1 MDDRIHCRTAALGG
15 QLWPCERC
23 GQEHD
28 VYHAC
33 RHRRGPTCHHQ
44 APEAWLEE
52 RRQERLPVPD
62 FPVVLTQPQELWEL
76 VRRHQQDRD
85 DSLRRAAAPSLI
97 QLAADPPDVGGWLG
111 VLGVLHTWTRALVDQ
126 PHVPCLVPAGGLSA
140 DQTEWRPARQTYLGP
155 VHALSQRLRGLLLDL
170 VRQERPDLTLPA
182 AVWTNV
188 WVVSC
193 KPTVPGPAQ
202 VLQYLGRSGHRIALT
217 TSHLLSLEE
226 GPSCFR
232 YQASQT
238 SRGHP
243 MPLPAQACIR
253 RCLPHV

>member
-1 MDDRIHCRTAALGG
+1 VQATINALLADRSTRRNTGMPEVADVLRLDGPDDRQRCGADLRPSHRRAMDDRIHCRTAALGG

-140 DQTEWRPARQTYLGP
+140 DQTEWRPAP
-155 VHALSQRLRGLLLDL
+155 
-170 VRQERPDLTLPA
+170 
-182 AVWTNV
+182 
-188 WVVSC
+188 
-193 KPTVPGPAQ
+193 PT
-202 VLQYLGRSGHRIALT
+202 
-217 TSHLLSLEE
+217 
-226 GPSCFR
+226 
-232 YQASQT
+232 
-238 SRGHP
+238 
-243 MPLPAQACIR
+243 
-253 RCLPHV
+253 